1 MSDHEPPFCFPKM
14 SAPEPIYLA
23 GPTAVGKSDIA
34 ADLAARI
41 GGEVVGADA
50 FQVYSGLDLLT
61 AKPAPET
68 LARVPHH
75 LIGIVPLSDS
85 FDVNRY
91 REMASTCIADIAARG
106 RVPVVAGGT
115 GLYLRALTRGLADL
129 PEADFA
135 LRERLLRKPLEDLR
149 REFAA
154 LDPEGART
162 VDLQN
167 PRRVIRALEVC
178 LLTGRPFSSFREEWN
193 EVATFRGV
201 LLTREREALRDR
213 IARRTDAMFE
223 AGVVEEV
230 RRAGEIGPTAA
241 QAIGW
246 REIREL
252 LAGTIDEPACR
263 ERIILATRQYAKRQL
278 TWFRREPALRVIEI
292 AESEPTESIV
302 ARIRSELNV

>member
-1 MSDHEPPFCFPKM
+1 MP
-14 SAPEPIYLA
+14 APEPIYLA

-34 ADLAARI
+34 AELAAQL

-50 FQVYSGLDLLT
+50 FQVYRGLDLLT
-61 AKPAPET
+61 ARPSPET

-75 LIGIVPLSDS
+75 LIGEVPLSER

-91 REMASTCIADIAARG
+91 REMASPRIVDIAARG

-129 PEADFA
+129 PEADPA
-135 LRERLLRKPLEDLR
+135 LRERLQKRPLGDLQ

-154 LDPEGART
+154 LDSEGART

-193 EVATFRGV
+193 EAPGFRGV
-201 LLTREREALRDR
+201 LLMRERDVLRER
-213 IARRTDAMFE
+213 IAQRTAAMFE

-252 LAGTIDEPACR
+252 LAGSMNEQDCR
-263 ERIILATRQYAKRQL
+263 ERITLATRQYAKRQL
-278 TWFRREPALRVIEI
+278 TWFRREPALRVVEI
-292 AESEPTESIV
+292 AAGEPVGDVV
-302 ARIRSELNV
+302 ARIRRDLGV